1 MDSICSPEMP
11 RRTFMGIIA
20 GGLLAAPL
28 AAGAQQAGKVWR
40 IGVLSGGSAAI
51 PDPLRSSEDKLRALG
66 YIEGRNLVVERR
78 YAEGK
83 LDELPRLVAELLR
96 ARVDLIVTVGTPAAR
111 SAQQATATIPIIFS
125 LAADPIAAGLVASM
139 ARPGGNLTGFA
150 QGIYTVKQVEVLKEA
165 VPRLSRVAY
174 LHDSNYPPIAPSQFD
189 PLQRIGVSVEVFN
202 IKTPKDFDGPFKL
215 ASKASIKGV
224 VVENS
229 PMFYDHFQRIA
240 RLGVEFRLPTIGHT
254 PQFAEDGGLLAYGAD
269 SGQYR
274 ADVAAV
280 LDKILKGTKPGDVPV
295 WQATKF
301 DLTINL
307 KTAKALGLTIP
318 PSLLQ
323 RADQVIE

>member
-125 LAADPIAAGLVASM
+125 LAADPVAAGLVATM

-150 QGIYTVKQVEVLKEA
+150 QGIYTLKQAEVLKQA
-165 VPRLSRVAY
+165 VPRLSRAAY
-174 LHDSNYPPIAPSQFD
+174 LHDSNYSPIAPSLFD
-189 PLQRIGVSVEVFN
+189 PLQSIGVSVEVFN
-202 IKTPKDFDGPFKL
+202 IKTPKDFDGAFKL
-215 ASKASIKGV
+215 ASKASITGV

-229 PMFYDHFQRIA
+229 PMFYGHFQRIA

-254 PQFAEDGGLLAYGAD
+254 PQFAEDGGLLAYGAN
-269 SGQYR
+269 SGQSS
-274 ADVAAV
+274 VAFVAV
-280 LDKILKGTKPGDVPV
+280 LDKILKGTKPADVPV
-295 WQATKF
+295 WQVTKF
-301 DLTINL
+301 DLSINL
-307 KTAKALGLTIP
+307 KTARALGLTIP
-318 PSLLQ
+318 PALLQ

>member
-1 MDSICSPEMP
+1 ME
-11 RRTFMGIIA
+11 RRAFFGTLA
-20 GGLLAAPL
+20 GGLLAAL
-28 AAGAQQAGKVWR
+28 HVAEAQPAGKVYR
-40 IGVLSGGSAAI
+40 IGLLSGGSAAV

-66 YIEGRNLVVERR
+66 YIEGQNLVVERR

-83 LDELPRLVAELLR
+83 LDELPRLVTELLR

-111 SAQQATATIPIIFS
+111 SAQQATATIPIIFA
-125 LAADPIAAGLVASM
+125 LAADPVAAGLVASL

-150 QGIYTVKQVEVLKEA
+150 QGIYTLKQVEVLKQA
-165 VPRLSRVAY
+165 VPRLSRAAY
-174 LHDSNYPPIAPSQFD
+174 LHDSNYSPIAPSEFD

-202 IKTPKDFDGPFKL
+202 IKTPKDFDGAFKL
-215 ASKASIKGV
+215 ASKASITGV

-229 PMFYDHFQRIA
+229 PMFYGHFQRIA

-307 KTAKALGLTIP
+307 KTAKALGVTIP

>member
-1 MDSICSPEMP
+1 VN
-11 RRTFMGIIA
+11 RRTFLGSLLA
-20 GGLLAAPL
+20 GWLLAAPL
-28 AAGAQQAGKVWR
+28 AAEGQQAGKVYR
-40 IGVLSGGSAAI
+40 IGLLSGGSAAL

-66 YIEGRNLVVERR
+66 YIEGQNLVVERR

-83 LDELPRLVAELLR
+83 LAELPRLVTELLR

-125 LAADPIAAGLVASM
+125 LAADPVAAGLVASL
-139 ARPGGNLTGFA
+139 AHPGGNLTGFA
-150 QGIYTVKQVEVLKEA
+150 QGIYTLKQVEVLKQA
-165 VPRLSRVAY
+165 VPRLSRAAY
-174 LHDSNYPPIAPSQFD
+174 LHDSNYSPIAPSEFD

-254 PQFAEDGGLLAYGAD
+254 PQFAQDGGLLAYGAD

-274 ADVAAV
+274 TDVAAV

>member
-189 PLQRIGVSVEVFN
+189 PLQRIGVSIEVIN
-202 IKTPKDFDGPFKL
+202 VKAPKDFDGAFKL
-215 ASKASIKGV
+215 ASKASIRGI

-229 PMFYDHFQRIA
+229 PMFYGHFQRIA
-240 RLGVEFRLPTIGHT
+240 HLGVQFRLPTIGHT

-280 LDKILKGTKPGDVPV
+280 LDKILKGTKPADVPV

-307 KTAKALGLTIP
+307 KTAKTLGLTIP

>member
-1 MDSICSPEMP
+1 MD
-11 RRTFMGIIA
+11 RRAFIGTLA

-28 AAGAQQAGKVWR
+28 AVEAQQAGKVYR
-40 IGVLSGGSAAI
+40 IGLLSGGSAAV
-51 PDPLRSSEDKLRALG
+51 PDLLRLSEDRLRALG
-66 YIEGRNLVVERR
+66 YIEGQNFVVERR

-83 LDELPRLVAELLR
+83 LDELPRLVTELLQ

-125 LAADPIAAGLVASM
+125 LAADPVAAGLVATM

-150 QGIYTVKQVEVLKEA
+150 QGIYTLKQAEVLKQA
-165 VPRLSRVAY
+165 VPRLSRAAY
-174 LHDSNYPPIAPSQFD
+174 LHDSNYSPIAPSEFD

-280 LDKILKGTKPGDVPV
+280 LDKILKGTKPADVPV
-295 WQATKF
+295 WQVTKF
-301 DLTINL
+301 DLSINL
-307 KTAKALGLTIP
+307 KTARALGLTIP
-318 PSLLQ
+318 PALLQ

>member
-1 MDSICSPEMP
+1 
-11 RRTFMGIIA
+11 MGHQR
-20 GGLLAAPL
+20 P
-28 AAGAQQAGKVWR
+28 
-40 IGVLSGGSAAI
+40 
-51 PDPLRSSEDKLRALG
+51 
-66 YIEGRNLVVERR
+66 
-78 YAEGK
+78 
-83 LDELPRLVAELLR
+83 
-96 ARVDLIVTVGTPAAR
+96 
-111 SAQQATATIPIIFS
+111 AQQATATIPIIFS
-125 LAADPIAAGLVASM
+125 LAADPVAAGLVASL
-139 ARPGGNLTGFA
+139 AHPGGNLTGFA
-150 QGIYTVKQVEVLKEA
+150 QGIYTLKQVEVLKQA
-165 VPRLSRVAY
+165 VPRLSRAAY
-174 LHDSNYPPIAPSQFD
+174 LHDSNYSPIAPSEFD

-254 PQFAEDGGLLAYGAD
+254 PQFAQDGGLLAYGAD

-274 ADVAAV
+274 TDVAAV

-323 RADQVIE
+323 RADQVI

>member
-1 MDSICSPEMP
+1 MD
-11 RRTFMGIIA
+11 RRMFLVTLTGS
-20 GGLLAAPL
+20 LLAAPL
-28 AAGAQQAGKVWR
+28 AAERQQAGKVYR
-40 IGVLSGGSAAI
+40 IGLLSGGSAAL

-66 YIEGRNLVVERR
+66 YIEGQNLVVERR

-83 LDELPRLVAELLR
+83 LDELPRLVTELLL

-125 LAADPIAAGLVASM
+125 LAADPVAAGLVASL

-150 QGIYTVKQVEVLKEA
+150 QGIYTLKQVEVLKQA
-165 VPRLSRVAY
+165 VPRLSRAAY
-174 LHDSNYPPIAPSQFD
+174 LHDSNYSPIAPSEFD

-254 PQFAEDGGLLAYGAD
+254 PQFAQDGGLLAYGAD

-274 ADVAAV
+274 TDVAAV

>member
-1 MDSICSPEMP
+1 VFIG
-11 RRTFMGIIA
+11 TVVGA
-20 GGLLAAPL
+20 LLAAPL
-28 AAGAQQAGKVWR
+28 AAEAQQAVKVYR
-40 IGVLSGGSAAI
+40 IGLLSGGSAAL
-51 PDPLRSSEDKLRALG
+51 PDPLRSSEDRLRALG
-66 YIEGRNLVVERR
+66 YIEGQNLVVERR

-83 LDELPRLVAELLR
+83 LDELPRLVTELLQ

-125 LAADPIAAGLVASM
+125 LAADPVATGLVASL

-150 QGIYTVKQVEVLKEA
+150 QGIYTLKQVEVLKQA
-165 VPRLSRVAY
+165 VPRLSRAAY
-174 LHDSNYPPIAPSQFD
+174 LHDSNYSPIATSQFD

-202 IKTPKDFDGPFKL
+202 IKTPKDFDGAFKL
-215 ASKASIKGV
+215 ASKASITGV

-229 PMFYDHFQRIA
+229 PMFYGHFQQLA
-240 RLGVEFRLPTIGHT
+240 RLGLQFRLPTIGHT

-280 LDKILKGTKPGDVPV
+280 LDKILKGAKPGDVPV

>member
-1 MDSICSPEMP
+1 MN
-11 RRTFMGIIA
+11 RRTFLGSLLA
-20 GGLLAAPL
+20 GWLLAAPL
-28 AAGAQQAGKVWR
+28 AAEGQQAGKVYR
-40 IGVLSGGSAAI
+40 IGLLSGGSAAL

-66 YIEGRNLVVERR
+66 YIEGQNLVVERR

-83 LDELPRLVAELLR
+83 LDELPRLVTELLL

-189 PLQRIGVSVEVFN
+189 PLQRIGVSIEVIN
-202 IKTPKDFDGPFKL
+202 VKAPKDFDGAFKL
-215 ASKASIKGV
+215 ASKASIRGI

-229 PMFYDHFQRIA
+229 PMFYGHFQRIA
-240 RLGVEFRLPTIGHT
+240 HLGVQFRLPTIGHT

-280 LDKILKGTKPGDVPV
+280 LDKILKGTKPADVPV

-307 KTAKALGLTIP
+307 KTAKTLGLTIP

>member
-1 MDSICSPEMP
+1 MFLVTLTGS
-11 RRTFMGIIA
+11 
-20 GGLLAAPL
+20 LLAAPL
-28 AAGAQQAGKVWR
+28 AAERQQAGKVYR
-40 IGVLSGGSAAI
+40 IGLLSGGSAAL

-66 YIEGRNLVVERR
+66 YIEGQNLVVERR

-83 LDELPRLVAELLR
+83 LAELPRLVTELLL

-125 LAADPIAAGLVASM
+125 LAADPVAAGLVASL
-139 ARPGGNLTGFA
+139 AHPGGNLTGFA
-150 QGIYTVKQVEVLKEA
+150 QGIYTLKQVEVLKQA
-165 VPRLSRVAY
+165 VPRLSRAAY
-174 LHDSNYPPIAPSQFD
+174 LHDSNYSPIAPSEFD

-254 PQFAEDGGLLAYGAD
+254 PQFAQDGGLLAYGAD

-274 ADVAAV
+274 TDVAAV

>member
-1 MDSICSPEMP
+1 MD
-11 RRTFMGIIA
+11 RRTFLLATA

-28 AAGAQQAGKVWR
+28 AAEGQQAGKVYR
-40 IGVLSGGSAAI
+40 IGLLSGGSAAL

-66 YIEGRNLVVERR
+66 YIEGQNLVVERR

-83 LDELPRLVAELLR
+83 LDELPRLVTELLL

-125 LAADPIAAGLVASM
+125 LAADPVAAGLVASL

-150 QGIYTVKQVEVLKEA
+150 QGIYTLKQVEVLKQA
-165 VPRLSRVAY
+165 VPRLSRAAY
-174 LHDSNYPPIAPSQFD
+174 LHDSNYSPIALSEFD

-202 IKTPKDFDGPFKL
+202 IKTPKDFDGAFKL
-215 ASKASIKGV
+215 ASKASITGV

-229 PMFYDHFQRIA
+229 PMFYGHFRRIA